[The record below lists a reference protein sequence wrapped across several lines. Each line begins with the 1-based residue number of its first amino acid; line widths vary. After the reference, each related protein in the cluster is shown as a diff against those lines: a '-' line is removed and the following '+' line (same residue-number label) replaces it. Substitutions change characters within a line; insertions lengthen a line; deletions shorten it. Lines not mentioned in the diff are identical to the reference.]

1 MARSIFK
8 LPYVHRSV
16 FSRSIIRRE
25 QFFKNVA
32 DAKSTFGKLLV
43 ERRVNLPLH
52 VFFWKRNSAIS
63 KGLSSKKICTYNGK
77 LFVVL
82 NPNKDLKGFKLGEF
96 SVTRKL
102 AKHPQKKK
110 RQFKKVKPKI
120 NKLLIFSNY

>member
-1 MARSIFK
+1 MSRSNFK
-8 LPYVHRSV
+8 LPYIHRSV
-16 FSRSIIRRE
+16 FSRSINRRE
-25 QFFKNVA
+25 KFFKNLA
-32 DAKSTFGKLLV
+32 DAKSVFGKLLV
-43 ERRVNLPLH
+43 ERRVNLPFH
-52 VFFWKRNSAIS
+52 VFFWKRYSAITRS
-63 KGLSSKKICTYNGK
+63 LSSKKICTYNGK

-82 NPNKDLKGFKLGEF
+82 NPNKNSKGFKLGEF